1 LILHR
6 YFGRV
11 SPSWQ
16 TLANQQLGYDLADNH
31 ISTVVTDTVGGVP
44 ETTRVDYVRDSA
56 GGIVKRTVDNPGTTT
71 QQ

>member
-1 LILHR
+1 
-6 YFGRV
+6 
-11 SPSWQ
+11 
-16 TLANQQLGYDLADNH
+16 LANQQLGYDLADNH